1 MGIYREVFTVNKGK
15 NVLIGILAIILGL
28 VVIAFPLISVLTFSV
43 LMGIGI
49 IFLGIWFFSQSFHVW
64 EKNLA
69 AGIADLLLGIIAVL
83 FGIVFLGDVPA
94 FEFLTFLGLY
104 IVGLF
109 LIIAGFM
116 ALFSGKDLKAR
127 GIGILGIIF
136 GILYFVLGVY
146 VANPFFLAVII
157 GAFLILAGIMEI
169 FIQPAEA
176 PKHSK

>member
-1 MGIYREVFTVNKGK
+1 MNEGK
-15 NVLIGILAIILGL
+15 NTLIGILAIILGL
-28 VVIAFPLISVLTFSV
+28 IVIVFPLVSVLTFSV
-43 LMGIGI
+43 LMGLGI

-83 FGIVFLGDVPA
+83 FGIVFLGDVRA
-94 FEFLTFLGLY
+94 FEFLTFLALY

-109 LIIAGFM
+109 LIIAGLM

-136 GILYFVLGVY
+136 GILYFILGMY
-146 VANPFFLAVII
+146 VANPLFLAIII
-157 GAFLILAGIMEI
+157 GVFLILAGIMEI
-169 FIQPAEA
+169 FIKPPEEA
-176 PKHSK
+176 KPSKK